1 MNNNK
6 DLFFSEPY
14 RENKV
19 LEEQLIEVISDVI
32 QSGNYILGE
41 NVSKFESEFAEY
53 IGVRYCISVNSGTD
67 ALIFALR
74 GLGITYGDEIIVP
87 SLTAT
92 ATISAIV
99 DVGATPIFVDVDE
112 SGYTL
117 DVEKIGYV
125 LSEKTRAIVAVH
137 LYGNAARILELKQIC
152 DERGLYLIEDVAQAC
167 GAEFNQKKLGS
178 FGHISCFSFYP
189 TKNLGAI
196 GDGGAICTNDPN
208 LAESMIAFRQY
219 GWDSSRISKLW
230 GRNSRLDEIQAA
242 TLRVKLKYLDQFN
255 RLRREMAEHF
265 DLLLDPDV
273 VVIPKS
279 LPNVKHVFHLYVI
292 RHRHHEAD
300 FILEKLAKNRIFA
313 GRHYAS
319 PTHTMPNFARNRNVE
334 LPITEKCS
342 REVVSLQMFPYL
354 ELAEVERVCEIIN
367 DI

>member
-1 MNNNK
+1 MSNCK

-19 LEEQLIEVISDVI
+19 LEGQLIKVISDVI
-32 QSGNYILGE
+32 QSGNYILGD

-53 IGVRYCISVNSGTD
+53 IGVRHCITVNSGTD

-74 GLGITYGDEIIVP
+74 GLGITHGDEIIVP

-112 SGYTL
+112 SAYTL
-117 DVEKIGYV
+117 DVEKIGYRF
-125 LSEKTRAIVAVH
+125 SEKTRAIVAVH
-137 LYGNAARILELKQIC
+137 LYGNAARVLELKQIC
-152 DERGLYLIEDVAQAC
+152 DEKGLYLIEDVAQAC
-167 GAEFNQKKLGS
+167 GAEVSQQKLGS

-196 GDGGAICTNDPN
+196 GDGGAICTNDSS
-208 LAESMIAFRQY
+208 LAETMIAFRQY

-255 RLRREMAEHF
+255 QLRRQVAEYF
-265 DLLLDPDV
+265 DLLLDHDV
-273 VVIPKS
+273 VVVPKS
-279 LPNVKHVFHLYVI
+279 LPNVNHVYHLYVI
-292 RHRHHEAD
+292 RHKHHIAD
-300 FILEKLAKNRIFA
+300 FILRILARNRIFA

-319 PTHTMPNFARNRNVE
+319 PTHTMPNFAQFGNVE

-342 REVVSLQMFPYL
+342 KEVVSLPMFPYL
-354 ELAEVERVCEIIN
+354 ELTEIERVCEIIN